1 MQPGAVLFFFFSP
14 FSVFKNYCKS
24 VHSFLFGTAARQ
36 WSSQADHMLFS
47 HYGTQ
52 ALVFPK
58 QPLCAATAAKIYLQ
72 HHQLLEV
79 SRGERKCKKKHKTR
93 AGSVYSQRV
102 WVSAPVFLCRP
113 AQRTRSSPAQPP
125 EERQFNKVLIQSTKW
140 LIANYA
146 SSYYVCQRK
155 AADSH
160 NLYAAAS

>member
-79 SRGERKCKKKHKTR
+79 SRGERKCKKAQNQSWLGLLTE
-93 AGSVYSQRV
+93 G
-102 WVSAPVFLCRP
+102 VSF
-113 AQRTRSSPAQPP
+113 SSSLSLSPCSK
-125 EERQFNKVLIQSTKW
+125 NSLVT
-140 LIANYA
+140 
-146 SSYYVCQRK
+146 SS
-155 AADSH
+155 AT
-160 NLYAAAS
+160 

>member
-58 QPLCAATAAKIYLQ
+58 QPLCAATASKIYLQ

-79 SRGERKCKKKHKTR
+79 SRGERKCKKAQNQSWLGLLTE
-93 AGSVYSQRV
+93 G
-102 WVSAPVFLCRP
+102 VSFN
-113 AQRTRSSPAQPP
+113 SSLSLSPCSK
-125 EERQFNKVLIQSTKW
+125 NSLVT
-140 LIANYA
+140 
-146 SSYYVCQRK
+146 SS
-155 AADSH
+155 AT
-160 NLYAAAS
+160 